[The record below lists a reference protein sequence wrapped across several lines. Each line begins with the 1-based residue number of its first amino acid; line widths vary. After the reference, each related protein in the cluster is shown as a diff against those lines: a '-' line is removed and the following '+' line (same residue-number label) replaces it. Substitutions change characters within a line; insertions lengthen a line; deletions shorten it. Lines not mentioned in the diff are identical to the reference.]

1 MKKFIC
7 ICLCVV
13 MAFSLAAC
21 TSSSTDT
28 PVKETGGENTEV
40 TQPEK
45 EDIQPAQEETFGLNE
60 TAAFS
65 KLKFTATELEE
76 SEGEGFFTPDEGKV
90 FVGIKFTIENVSDE
104 DQAVSSVILFDGYV
118 DDVACSYSF
127 SAQCVFNDGT
137 IDGNVA
143 PGKKLVG
150 WYALEVPKDWKTIEL
165 HILPS
170 WLAKDPA
177 KFVFNKQ

>member
-13 MAFSLAAC
+13 MAFSLAAR
-21 TSSSTDT
+21 TSSSSDT

-45 EDIQPAQEETFGLNE
+45 EETQPAQEETFGLNE

-76 SEGEGFFTPDEGKV
+76 S
-90 FVGIKFTIENVSDE
+90 
-104 DQAVSSVILFDGYV
+104 
-118 DDVACSYSF
+118 
-127 SAQCVFNDGT
+127 
-137 IDGNVA
+137 
-143 PGKKLVG
+143 
-150 WYALEVPKDWKTIEL
+150 
-165 HILPS
+165 
-170 WLAKDPA
+170 
-177 KFVFNKQ
+177 